1 MISHDKCCKRDLEF
15 AEDSFWKQSPVGVC
29 LNCSQGCPISVTCA
43 KRTLTH
49 THTHTRTAKQQRGS
63 HVRTLLMTTTY
74 QHNLRGRRRNPDR
87 CADSMTHA
95 VVGGKPEQRGLFS
108 LGRIFFWINKQLNM
122 SVPPKSHQQSVRST
136 ISGEMRSIYTVSP
149 EATSLAQTCITY
161 YISAITAAGHSRG
174 KLCPLQGKDCLETC
188 LFTDDWTKALSF
200 NAENR
205 KLKLRLPTS
214 NHIIVKDLDVIRIE
228 DYFWVFKNGLNA
240 RVTEFGNSQAL
251 LHFAVLASL
260 MSSQIT
266 IKMKVWK

>member
-15 AEDSFWKQSPVGVC
+15 TEDSFWKQSPVGVC
-29 LNCSQGCPISVTCA
+29 LNCSRGCPISVTCV

-49 THTHTRTAKQQRGS
+49 THTRSRTAKQLRGS
-63 HVRTLLMTTTY
+63 HVANSADD
-74 QHNLRGRRRNPDR
+74 HNISAQFKRPTQKPRQMCRLDDTCSGWRKNRAER
-87 CADSMTHA
+87 AIFT
-95 VVGGKPEQRGLFS
+95 GKD
-108 LGRIFFWINKQLNM
+108 FFFLINKQLNM

-161 YISAITAAGHSRG
+161 YISAITAAGHGRG

-228 DYFWVFKNGLNA
+228 DYFWVFKNGLNG
-240 RVTEFGNSQAL
+240 RLTKFGNSR
-251 LHFAVLASL
+251 
-260 MSSQIT
+260 I
-266 IKMKVWK
+266 